1 MENGETGR
9 AGEILVAP
17 VMDAKLKSDLKKSV
31 SINAC
36 PIRGEYPI
44 TITFSTLGQHRIAA
58 SATYSF
64 ALCESKSPA
73 VSTTGN

>member
-44 TITFSTLGQHRIAA
+44 TITFST
-58 SATYSF
+58 
-64 ALCESKSPA
+64 
-73 VSTTGN
+73 